1 MKIKIATL
9 LAVLGLLGSGVAWA
23 ASQVL
28 SHETR
33 LSRLEQC
40 AADLK
45 DDVKE
50 MRLDI
55 KELLSRVA
63 K

>member
-1 MKIKIATL
+1 MKIKIATII
-9 LAVLGLLGSGVAWA
+9 AVAGLLGSGVAWA

-33 LSRLEQC
+33 LSKIEQGSE
-40 AADLK
+40 DLK

-50 MRLDI
+50 IRSDI
-55 KELLSRVA
+55 KELLRRMP
-63 K
+63 